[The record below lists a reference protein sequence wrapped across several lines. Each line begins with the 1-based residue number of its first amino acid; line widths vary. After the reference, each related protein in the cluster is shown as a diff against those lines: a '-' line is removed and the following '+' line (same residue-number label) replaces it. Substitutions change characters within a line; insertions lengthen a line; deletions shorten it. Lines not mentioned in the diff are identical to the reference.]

1 MLRTLRSFWYHWLR
15 GKVPWYAAI
24 IMPCEEMNMVF
35 DASVRRL
42 SCGKLK
48 SETTTTDAINVHIE
62 QRKTYRRPS
71 KCAKLQGIKSHILI
85 SVTFCV
91 PLWCGGELGM
101 SLNGFQLNSNGF
113 IDSTE
118 QAANAW
124 IKSQYLQ
131 LWNVSFFSYNAGKSW
146 KPIRRINLMNLSW
159 QIGFVRHKNSWR
171 NYNSQIS
178 HPAIPIQYALI
189 CGFWWNVIHQLIK
202 KKLKNDKSCIY
213 GIFMRSDEMRTP
225 FYIRVKLKWNWFVSD
240 IASYP
245 MKDSIY
251 GFLSNISFYS
261 YFVAISFLAIY
272 SNRMKTILIF
282 FANENRFLR
291 GM

>member
-1 MLRTLRSFWYHWLR
+1 
-15 GKVPWYAAI
+15 
-24 IMPCEEMNMVF
+24 MNMVF

-202 KKLKNDKSCIY
+202 KNWKMTNPA
-213 GIFMRSDEMRTP
+213 FM
-225 FYIRVKLKWNWFVSD
+225 V
-240 IASYP
+240 
-245 MKDSIY
+245 
-251 GFLSNISFYS
+251 FLWD
-261 YFVAISFLAIY
+261 
-272 SNRMKTILIF
+272 RMKCARLSTFAWSSNEIDSSLILHHIQWKILFMVSYQIF
-282 FANENRFLR
+282 RFIHILSR
-291 GM
+291 FHF